1 MRKRTKI
8 TLLIYSIAVV
18 LYTGIDYLIHSDL
31 YRYGLQYDDFWFW
44 KSQILY
50 FVLYQVLL
58 LALYFYNRNWRLM
71 LVLEIFTITGGPDL
85 IFFSLW
91 DRMSFPNGDWTWM
104 LMYKLLGRWTTMM
117 QVMLT
122 GACTAIA
129 VLVAHTKRS

>member
-8 TLLIYSIAVV
+8 TLLIYTIAVV

-31 YRYGLQYDDFWFW
+31 YRYGLQYDDAWFW

-58 LALYFYNRNWRLM
+58 VALYFYNRNWRLM
-71 LVLEIFTITGGPDL
+71 LVLEVFTITGGPDL

-91 DRMSFPNGDWTWM
+91 DRMNFPHGDWTWM
-104 LMYKLLGRWTTMM
+104 LMYKLLGRWTTTM

-122 GACTAIA
+122 GACTTIA